1 MNARMTLTVAAL
13 ALASACLPGCV
24 QRKLRITSEPPGARV
39 WVNDVEIGTTPAETA
54 FTFYGWYDIR
64 LERPGFEP
72 VMTEREAVA
81 PIWEWPGVDLVAEVL
96 PIPFDH
102 TAEFHFDLTPAPE
115 TYLAPDELEE
125 DLLRR
130 ARATRARLGSS
141 AR

>member
-1 MNARMTLTVAAL
+1 MNPRVTMTVVSL

-39 WVNDVEIGTTPAETA
+39 WVNDVEIGTTPAETE
-54 FTFYGWYDIR
+54 FTFYGWYDVR

-81 PIWEWPGVDLVAEVL
+81 PIWEWPGIDLVAEVL
-96 PIPFDH
+96 PIPFDR
-102 TAEFHFDLTPAPE
+102 TTEFHFELTPAPE

>member
-1 MNARMTLTVAAL
+1 MNRRATTATAIALAAAL
-13 ALASACLPGCV
+13 ALPGCV

-39 WVNDVEIGTTPAETA
+39 WVNDVEIGTTPAETE

-64 LERPGFEP
+64 LERPGYEP
-72 VMTEREAVA
+72 LMTEREAVA
-81 PIWEWPGVDLVAEVL
+81 PIWEWPGLDLAAEIL

-125 DLLRR
+125 DLIRR
-130 ARATRARLGSS
+130 ARATRARLGAS
-141 AR
+141 AD